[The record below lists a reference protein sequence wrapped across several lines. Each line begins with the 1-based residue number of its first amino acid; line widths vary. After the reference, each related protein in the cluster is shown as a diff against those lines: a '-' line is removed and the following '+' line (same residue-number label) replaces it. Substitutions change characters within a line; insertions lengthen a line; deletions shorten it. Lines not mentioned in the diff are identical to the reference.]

1 MTTQY
6 ECLEIERPEPNVC
19 IVRFNRPE
27 RMNALTHSMA
37 REIHHALDTLAADD
51 TCRVVILT
59 GAGRGFC
66 AGMDI
71 KASVERRASQKVG
84 VVQGMQGQ
92 ELFAGM
98 VKRIRAMPQVVI
110 AAVNG
115 PAAGAGLGLSLAAD
129 LRIASTSAKFLVA
142 SVRIGLTAGEC
153 GISYH
158 LPRLIGTAIAFEVML
173 TGRPIDANEAA
184 RCGLV
189 SRLVADNEVIPAAL
203 ELARAV
209 LANSPF
215 SIRQSKQMMW
225 ANLDAPSLDAALELE
240 NRAQI
245 LATMT
250 DDFHEASRAFAEKR
264 TPQFTGS

>member
-1 MTTQY
+1 MTSQY
-6 ECLEIERPEPNVC
+6 ECLQIERVAPEIV

-27 RMNALTHSMA
+27 RMNALTHPMV
-37 REIHHALDTLAADD
+37 REIHHVLETLSADD
-51 TCRVVILT
+51 TCRAVILT

-71 KASVERRASQKVG
+71 KASVERSSAAKYGPVQK
-84 VVQGMQGQ
+84 MQWQ
-92 ELFAGM
+92 EMFGGM

-115 PAAGAGLGLSLAAD
+115 PAAGAGLGLALAAD

-158 LPRLIGTAIAFEVML
+158 LPRLIGTALAFEVML

-189 SRLVADNEVIPAAL
+189 SRLVQDDQILPAAL
-203 ELARAV
+203 ELANAV

-225 ANLDAPSLDAALELE
+225 SNLEAPSLDAALELE

-250 DDFHEASRAFAEKR
+250 DDFTEASRAFAEKR
-264 TPQFTGS
+264 APKFTGS